1 MTAIAD
7 IIAEFIGFME
17 SEGVRAVE
25 PIAQRLATGELIRF
39 CCDGDGKGRRN
50 GYAILYADGVPAG
63 AFGNYKSG
71 IKRKWKSNAQ
81 SGLTPQERA
90 ALAAEW
96 TAAKAKRDE
105 ERLIT
110 QREVAAAAGD
120 LWKGAKPVG
129 DDHGYLVAKA
139 MPPRRWR
146 VHDGNLLIPMFDCD
160 GSLWNLQRIA
170 HDGTK
175 RFLKGGRT
183 DGLFTVIGEFSSR
196 YERVGIGEGVATMD
210 AVHRAT
216 GYPCIVAFT
225 ASNLSPVARLWA
237 DLRPDLDFIMCADD
251 DAHLEAAGKEN
262 QGKVA
267 AINAA
272 REIGARV
279 AFPPREAA

>member
-1 MTAIAD
+1 MTAISD

-17 SEGVRAVE
+17 SEGVRAIE

-39 CCDGDGKGRRN
+39 CCEGDGKGRRN
-50 GYAILYADGVPAG
+50 GYAILYADGIPAG

-81 SGLTPQERA
+81 SALTPQERQ
-90 ALAAEW
+90 ALQAEW
-96 TAAKAKRDE
+96 KAAKAKRDE
-105 ERLIT
+105 ERRIT
-110 QREVAAAAGD
+110 QREVAVAAGEIWNNASAAD
-120 LWKGAKPVG
+120 AS
-129 DDHGYLVAKA
+129 HGYLVAKS
-139 MPPRRWR
+139 MPPRDLR

-160 GSLWNLQRIA
+160 GALWNLQRIA
-170 HDGTK
+170 ADGTK

-183 DGLFTVIGEFSSR
+183 EGLFTVIGEFTAR
-196 YERVGIGEGVATMD
+196 YEKACIGEGVATMD

-216 GYPCIVAFT
+216 GFPCVVAFT
-225 ASNLSPVARLWA
+225 AANLFAVARLWA
-237 DLRPDLDFIMCADD
+237 DRRPDVHFIICADD
-251 DAHLEAAGKEN
+251 DAHLEAQGKEN
-262 QGKVA
+262 QGRIA